1 MVNDTGVS
9 PGISALD
16 AGNCNSKTPEVVSKE
31 QVSCPAVKPVKAVH
45 VGAPDLNIH
54 ILLEDEGFHLGVAIT
69 RL

>member
-1 MVNDTGVS
+1 MVNDTGVPPTTS
-9 PGISALD
+9 VLE

-31 QVSCPAVKPVKAVH
+31 QLKGPAVKPVKAVH

-54 ILLEDEGFHLGVAIT
+54 ILLEEEGFHLGVVIT